1 MTEQKPVEVGET
13 VQFSIRGE
21 VVDVFDNGDVLVEC
35 GTLRE
40 DFIIDRSDLGEM
52 VRTADS

>member
-35 GTLRE
+35 GTLRKE
-40 DFIIDRSDLGEM
+40 FIIDSSDLGEV
-52 VRTADS
+52 VRPVDS